1 MKNSKFNLLLA
12 AITSVVLVSSCDKV
26 KDKAKVDITFDLNLP
41 SAKLYVD
48 TISAFG
54 NVTLDS
60 TVIQSTLQK
69 SMDDNNVTFADI
81 ESVKLNSAE
90 VEMVNPGMQNFNII
104 NKAYALMSATGL
116 PETQVAFI
124 DPVPS
129 NVTKLSLSS
138 DGADLVNYL
147 KQNSFTFKLS
157 ALTTGPNTERDT
169 LNVKLNFTV
178 TALVEAPL

>member
-1 MKNSKFNLLLA
+1 MKNSKFNLILA
-12 AITSVVLVSSCDKV
+12 ALTSMVLVSSCDKV
-26 KDKAKVDITFDLNLP
+26 KEKLKVDITFDLNMP
-41 SAKLYVD
+41 SVKLYVD
-48 TISAFG
+48 TTSAFG

-81 ESVKLNSAE
+81 ESVKLTGAE
-90 VEMVNPGMQNFNII
+90 VEMVNPGTQNFNAI
-104 NKAYALMSATGL
+104 NKAYALMSASGL
-116 PETQVAFI
+116 AETQVAYI

-129 NVTKLSLSS
+129 NVTKISLSS

-147 KQNSFTFKLS
+147 KQNSFTFRLRATS
-157 ALTTGPNTERDT
+157 TGPNTERDT

-178 TALVEAPL
+178 TALVEAP